1 MMPPTMPTVTLLVAA
16 ALALLNLWLAIRVMR
31 LRYAKRV
38 SLGNSGDALVEQRV
52 RAHGNLTEYAPTALI
67 LMALIEMHGASP
79 TGLWAL
85 GALLVIGRL
94 LHPFGLERP
103 APNALRA
110 VGMVLTWG
118 VILMLAIWA
127 VVIAYSGPAGV
138 TYLN

>member
-1 MMPPTMPTVTLLVAA
+1 MLPPTMPTVTLLVAA
-16 ALALLNLWLAIRVMR
+16 ALALLNLWLAIRIVR
-31 LRYAKRV
+31 LRYAKRL
-38 SLGNSGDALVEQRV
+38 SLGHGGNELVEQRV

-79 TGLWAL
+79 TAL

-103 APNALRA
+103 PPNAFRA
-110 VGMVLTWG
+110 IGMMLTWG
-118 VILMLAIWA
+118 VILLLAIWA
-127 VVIAYSGPAGV
+127 VVIAYSPPAGV